1 MFGSSLKKPGAESDQ
16 RTAHLPGHVRQ
27 PHALS
32 SMPGV
37 PGTAAPASC
46 ERGASRG
53 TAAPTSCE
61 RVRAAGHHYP
71 GVALSPD
78 DFRSLGSSFCVP
90 PTSDPARPTAS
101 GPWGGVRE
109 EIRVP
114 PLFWVSVLVWCS
126 CGCSLIVRDNAESRP
141 APYSLPGFPQAW
153 QACSQSRTWMW
164 MWMPPRGLLPMSLVS
179 SGLVC
184 STSHRSEWPSLKN
197 TYTE

>member
-1 MFGSSLKKPGAESDQ
+1 MRRRFIRPGRPGREDRATRDLMSEVLTVFGSSLKKPGAESDQ

-27 PHALS
+27 PHTLS

-46 ERGASRG
+46 ER
-53 TAAPTSCE
+53 
-61 RVRAAGHHYP
+61 VRAAGRHCP
-71 GVALSPD
+71 GVALGPD
-78 DFRSLGSSFCVP
+78 DCRSLGSSFCVP

-141 APYSLPGFPQAW
+141 PPYSARLPSGLAGL
-153 QACSQSRTWMW
+153 QSVSHLDVDVDAAPWS
-164 MWMPPRGLLPMSLVS
+164 PSYVPGLLWARL
-179 SGLVC
+179 
-184 STSHRSEWPSLKN
+184 
-197 TYTE
+197 

>member
-1 MFGSSLKKPGAESDQ
+1 MGIYPATAVGSPRHGSAWGEPGTRGPSLLLVRRRFIRPGRPGREDRATRDLMSEVLTMFGSSLKKPGAESDQ

-78 DFRSLGSSFCVP
+78 DCRSLGSSFCVP

-101 GPWGGVRE
+101 GPWGG
-109 EIRVP
+109 
-114 PLFWVSVLVWCS
+114 
-126 CGCSLIVRDNAESRP
+126 G
-141 APYSLPGFPQAW
+141 
-153 QACSQSRTWMW
+153 
-164 MWMPPRGLLPMSLVS
+164 
-179 SGLVC
+179 
-184 STSHRSEWPSLKN
+184 
-197 TYTE
+197 